1 MDKMSKKITILG
13 RQHRE
18 MYNVVEIMATEP
30 EFLVTFAVFNYF

>member
-13 RQHRE
+13 QHRE